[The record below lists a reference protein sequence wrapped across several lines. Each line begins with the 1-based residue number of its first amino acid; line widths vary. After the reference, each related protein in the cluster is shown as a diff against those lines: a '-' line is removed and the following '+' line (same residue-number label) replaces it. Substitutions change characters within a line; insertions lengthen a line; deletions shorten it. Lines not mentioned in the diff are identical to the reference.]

1 MRVRVCGC
9 VGMHV
14 SEGWVGCAGC
24 ECGVCGDASEG
35 MWVCGDARE

>member
-1 MRVRVCGC
+1 MRDMWMRVRVCGC

-24 ECGVCGDASEG
+24 ECGV
-35 MWVCGDARE
+35 